1 MGSATTKRDMVKRIA
16 GETDVPRPLVRR
28 IVQQFLDDV
37 VDELAGGRRLEFRD
51 FGVFEPVLRRPRVAR
66 NPRTGL
72 TLQVPAKTVVHFKQ
86 GRLMKERV
94 AALHER
100 PPARTAAGAAGDT
113 ADTAGA
119 ETGRAD
125 TASARTDEG
134 PERRTWGSSP

>member
-51 FGVFEPVLRRPRVAR
+51 FGVFETVLRRPRVAR

-72 TLQVPAKTVVHFKQ
+72 TIQVPAKTVVHFKQ

-100 PPARTAAGAAGDT
+100 SAAGAAGDT
-113 ADTAGA
+113 ADTADA